1 MGLDR
6 DNKDETT
13 NGHSWNVYE
22 KLFKGPPIKVD
33 LLYSRTGYY
42 QGNFQRNATRTPPKS
57 QFGMKS
63 LAEYSWWLYIY
74 REIYYHGK
82 ICSQGLKAGNNLKVL
97 LGTDNITKLPT
108 LTCADEEINLDLAG
122 PLDAFWGTQKYIL
135 SCIDQFFKFL
145 SAMIVNNTSSN
156 TVILFLNDYCHLHG

>member
-1 MGLDR
+1 MER
-6 DNKDETT
+6 IWETFQRTSNKSRPTL
-13 NGHSWNVYE
+13 SRQQ
-22 KLFKGPPIKVD
+22 
-33 LLYSRTGYY
+33 YSRTGYY

-82 ICSQGLKAGNNLKVL
+82 ICSQCLKAG
-97 LGTDNITKLPT
+97 NITKLPT
-108 LTCADEEINLDLAG
+108 LTFADEEINLDFAG